1 MGGYRL
7 SVKFDAVTVR
17 TIIFEMT
24 YFVLLSIVYVTWI
37 NPHWGYYG
45 FNLSYSTICL
55 VLATVFNF
63 FLSYESAK
71 LIHKN
76 RLSDQILL
84 IIINLYYIPQGTLFG
99 FQNNDVSF
107 YTFVVAFAI
116 ITIILNKIID
126 FNAKE
131 YISNISSPVPLFE
144 TAMIILA
151 LIMVAISGL
160 YSGFR
165 ISFDLSDYYE
175 YRADYRLYALPHI
188 FRMLFHWAQTLLP
201 IGLLYSLRNKR
212 RFLACF
218 IAIAN
223 VLCFSFNGKKSV
235 LFIVV
240 LVILIQLFYRED
252 RIKSLPLILNL
263 SIVAS
268 FVEMLIRNGDSFI
281 ATQFIRRMIFI
292 PPYLGN
298 IYFNYF
304 QEHEL
309 DYLRS
314 SILRRFGLT
323 SPYPEGIPVV
333 MGQVVYGRVSNANT
347 GLCGDAFA
355 NFGWLSL
362 LIYPLVIV
370 ITFKLLERLSRTID
384 DKMKFLISFLIAYT
398 FISGSYF
405 TNLWTNGILIL
416 GLLMYTYPNITKIEQ
431 K

>member
-131 YISNISSPVPLFE
+131 YISNNHGRNIRPLFW
-144 TAMIILA
+144 
-151 LIMVAISGL
+151 
-160 YSGFR
+160 F
-165 ISFDLSDYYE
+165 
-175 YRADYRLYALPHI
+175 
-188 FRMLFHWAQTLLP
+188 
-201 IGLLYSLRNKR
+201 
-212 RFLACF
+212 
-218 IAIAN
+218 
-223 VLCFSFNGKKSV
+223 
-235 LFIVV
+235 
-240 LVILIQLFYRED
+240 
-252 RIKSLPLILNL
+252 
-263 SIVAS
+263 
-268 FVEMLIRNGDSFI
+268 
-281 ATQFIRRMIFI
+281 
-292 PPYLGN
+292 
-298 IYFNYF
+298 
-304 QEHEL
+304 
-309 DYLRS
+309 
-314 SILRRFGLT
+314 
-323 SPYPEGIPVV
+323 
-333 MGQVVYGRVSNANT
+333 
-347 GLCGDAFA
+347 
-355 NFGWLSL
+355 
-362 LIYPLVIV
+362 
-370 ITFKLLERLSRTID
+370 
-384 DKMKFLISFLIAYT
+384 
-398 FISGSYF
+398 
-405 TNLWTNGILIL
+405 
-416 GLLMYTYPNITKIEQ
+416 
-431 K
+431 